1 MEKLREST
9 IVQIVGWRNGYDY
22 LGIGKGVHK
31 WGL

>member
-9 IVQIVGWRNGYDY
+9 IVQIVGWRNGYD